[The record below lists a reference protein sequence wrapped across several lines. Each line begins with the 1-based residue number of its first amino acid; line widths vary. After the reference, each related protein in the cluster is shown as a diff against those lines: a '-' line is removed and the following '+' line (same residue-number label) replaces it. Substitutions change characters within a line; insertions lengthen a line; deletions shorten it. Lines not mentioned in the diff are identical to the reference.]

1 MAMQSQGLRQVQKQT
16 QSLVLAPQL
25 RQSLK
30 ILQVPALELRSAI
43 LEELQTNPL
52 LEELGNNDESLDAE
66 EQEPSPDEI
75 EPDTSE
81 EFPEDPPSETEAKE
95 SEPEDSESK
104 SSDSETEN
112 PDDLT
117 DLDFSDEFAVLK
129 EMQED
134 MREHFENEF
143 EGEAQLG
150 NSDAQD
156 KRKFFFDSLTS
167 EISLQ
172 EHLIDQLKLTDI
184 NQEIR
189 DAAEYLIGSLDENGF
204 LNSNL
209 SDISLLAMI
218 PLADLQAAL
227 ATLQTFEPI
236 GIASI
241 DLQDCLLRQ
250 MDARG
255 WSETEQYKIVKDHF
269 PLLVRRRVPE
279 LSRKLSQPT
288 EVIHDAI
295 EKISELDPSPGKR
308 FSEDNNQS
316 ISADA
321 TVEKVGGEWV
331 ISLNNDFIP
340 RLKINRTYKE
350 LIAKGVLSS
359 KEKEYV
365 RNQMRAGKFLISS
378 IDQRQNTIER
388 ITRKIIERQT
398 GFFEEGS
405 SKLRPMTMSEVA
417 DSIEVHETTV
427 SRAIANKFVKTPHG
441 TFPLKYFFTPGY
453 SGKDGDSV
461 SNTSVKEIIAS
472 IVEQEDPKKPLSDR
486 KIVDLLQ
493 EKEIKLARRTVAK
506 YREELGISPTNL
518 RRRY

>member
-16 QSLVLAPQL
+16 QNLVLAPQL

-52 LEELGNNDESLDAE
+52 LEELGNNDESLDASE
-66 EQEPSPDEI
+66 VEPSPDEL
-75 EPDTSE
+75 EVEKVD
-81 EFPEDPPSETEAKE
+81 EFPEEPGSELEGKDSDKEQDIE
-95 SEPEDSESK
+95 SENQEE
-104 SSDSETEN
+104 
-112 PDDLT
+112 LQ
-117 DLDFSDEFAVLK
+117 DLDFSDEFAILK
-129 EMQED
+129 EMEED
-134 MREHFENEF
+134 LREHFESEF
-143 EGEAQLG
+143 EGEAKLG
-150 NSDAQD
+150 NTDAQD

-167 EISLQ
+167 EVSLQ
-172 EHLIDQLKLTDI
+172 EHLLDQLKLT
-184 NQEIR
+184 EISQGVR

-209 SDISLLAMI
+209 SDIALLSSM
-218 PLADLQAAL
+218 PLADLQEAL
-227 ATLQTFEPI
+227 STLQTFEPI

-241 DLQDCLLRQ
+241 DLQDCLIKQ
-250 MDARG
+250 MDARD
-255 WSETEQYKIVKDHF
+255 WEDTDQYRIVKDHF

-279 LSRKLSQPT
+279 LSRKLSQST
-288 EVIHDAI
+288 QVIHDAI
-295 EKISELDPSPGKR
+295 EKISELDPAPGKR

-321 TVEKVGGEWV
+321 TVEKVGDEWV
-331 ISLNNDFIP
+331 ISLNSDFIP

-427 SRAIANKFVKTPHG
+427 SRAIANKFVRTPHG

-453 SGKDGDSV
+453 SWKDGDSV
-461 SNTSVKEIIAS
+461 SNTSVKEIIGS
-472 IVEQEDPKKPLSDR
+472 IIEQEDPSKPLSDR
-486 KIVDLLQ
+486 KIVDLLA

>member
-16 QSLVLAPQL
+16 QNLVLAPQL

-52 LEELGNNDESLDAE
+52 LEELGNNDESLDASE
-66 EQEPSPDEI
+66 VEPSPDEL
-75 EPDTSE
+75 EVDKVD
-81 EFPEDPPSETEAKE
+81 EFPEEPGSELEGKDSDKEQDIE
-95 SEPEDSESK
+95 SENREE
-104 SSDSETEN
+104 
-112 PDDLT
+112 LQ
-117 DLDFSDEFAVLK
+117 DLDFSDEFAILK
-129 EMQED
+129 EMEED
-134 MREHFENEF
+134 LREHFESEF
-143 EGEAQLG
+143 EGEAKLG
-150 NSDAQD
+150 NTDAQD

-167 EISLQ
+167 EVSLQ
-172 EHLIDQLKLTDI
+172 EHLLDQLKLT
-184 NQEIR
+184 EISQGVR
-189 DAAEYLIGSLDENGF
+189 GAAEYLIGSLDENGF

-209 SDISLLAMI
+209 SDIALLSSM
-218 PLADLQAAL
+218 PLADLQEAL
-227 ATLQTFEPI
+227 STLQTFEPI

-241 DLQDCLLRQ
+241 DLKDCLIKQ

-255 WSETEQYKIVKDHF
+255 WVDTDQYRIVKDYF

-279 LSRKLSQPT
+279 LSRKLSQST
-288 EVIHDAI
+288 EVIHEAI
-295 EKISELDPSPGKR
+295 EKISELDPAPGKR

-321 TVEKVGGEWV
+321 TVEKVGDEWV
-331 ISLNNDFIP
+331 ISLNSDFIP

-427 SRAIANKFVKTPHG
+427 SRAIANKFVRTPHG

-461 SNTSVKEIIAS
+461 SNTSVKEIIGS
-472 IVEQEDPKKPLSDR
+472 IIEQEDPSKPLSDR
-486 KIVDLLQ
+486 KIVDLLAK
-493 EKEIKLARRTVAK
+493 KEIKLARRTVAK

>member
-16 QSLVLAPQL
+16 QNLVLAPQL

-52 LEELGNNDESLDAE
+52 LEELGNNDESLDASE
-66 EQEPSPDEI
+66 VEPSPDELEVEKVDEFLE
-75 EPDTSE
+75 EPGTQ
-81 EFPEDPPSETEAKE
+81 PEGK
-95 SEPEDSESK
+95 DSEQEIE
-104 SSDSETEN
+104 SDNQEEIQ
-112 PDDLT
+112 
-117 DLDFSDEFAVLK
+117 DLDFSDEFAILK
-129 EMQED
+129 EMEED
-134 MREHFENEF
+134 LREHFESEF
-143 EGEAQLG
+143 EGEAKLG
-150 NSDAQD
+150 NTDAQD

-167 EISLQ
+167 EVSLQ
-172 EHLIDQLKLTDI
+172 EHLLDQLKLTDI
-184 NQEIR
+184 SQGVR
-189 DAAEYLIGSLDENGF
+189 DASEYLIGSLDENGF

-209 SDISLLAMI
+209 SDIALLSSM
-218 PLADLQAAL
+218 PLADLQEGL
-227 ATLQTFEPI
+227 GTLQTFEPI

-241 DLQDCLLRQ
+241 DLQDCLIKQ

-255 WSETEQYKIVKDHF
+255 WEDTDQYRIVKDHF

-279 LSRKLSQPT
+279 LSRKLSQST
-288 EVIHDAI
+288 EVIHEAI
-295 EKISELDPSPGKR
+295 EKISELDPAPGKR

-321 TVEKVGGEWV
+321 TVEKVGDEWV
-331 ISLNNDFIP
+331 ISLNSDFIP

-427 SRAIANKFVKTPHG
+427 SRAIANKFVRTPHG

-461 SNTSVKEIIAS
+461 SNTSVKEIIGS
-472 IVEQEDPKKPLSDR
+472 IIEQEDPSKPLSDR
-486 KIVDLLQ
+486 KIVDLLA

>member
-16 QSLVLAPQL
+16 QNLVLAPQL

-52 LEELGNNDESLDAE
+52 LEELGNNDESLDASE
-66 EQEPSPDEI
+66 VEPSPDEL
-75 EPDTSE
+75 EVEKVD
-81 EFPEDPPSETEAKE
+81 EFPEEPGSELEGKDSDKEQDIE
-95 SEPEDSESK
+95 SENQEE
-104 SSDSETEN
+104 
-112 PDDLT
+112 LQ
-117 DLDFSDEFAVLK
+117 DLDFSDEFAILK
-129 EMQED
+129 EMEED
-134 MREHFENEF
+134 LREHFESEF
-143 EGEAQLG
+143 EGEAKLG
-150 NSDAQD
+150 NTDAQD

-167 EISLQ
+167 EVSLQ
-172 EHLIDQLKLTDI
+172 EHLLDQLKLT
-184 NQEIR
+184 EISQGVR

-209 SDISLLAMI
+209 SDIALLSSM
-218 PLADLQAAL
+218 PLADLQEAMR
-227 ATLQTFEPI
+227 TLQTFEPI

-241 DLQDCLLRQ
+241 DLQDCLIKQ
-250 MDARG
+250 MDARD
-255 WSETEQYKIVKDHF
+255 WEDTDQYRIVKDHF

-279 LSRKLSQPT
+279 LSRKLSQST
-288 EVIHDAI
+288 QVIHEAI
-295 EKISELDPSPGKR
+295 EKISELDPAPGKR

-321 TVEKVGGEWV
+321 TVEKVGDEWV
-331 ISLNNDFIP
+331 ISLNSDFIP

-427 SRAIANKFVKTPHG
+427 SRAIANKFVRTPHG

-461 SNTSVKEIIAS
+461 SNTSVKEIIGS
-472 IVEQEDPKKPLSDR
+472 IIEQEDPSKPLSDR
-486 KIVDLLQ
+486 KIVDLLA

>member
-16 QSLVLAPQL
+16 QNLVLAPQL

-52 LEELGNNDESLDAE
+52 LEELGNNDESLDASE
-66 EQEPSPDEI
+66 VEPSPDEL
-75 EPDTSE
+75 EVNNVD
-81 EFPEDPPSETEAKE
+81 EFPEEPGSELEGKDSEKEQDIE
-95 SEPEDSESK
+95 SENREE
-104 SSDSETEN
+104 
-112 PDDLT
+112 LQ
-117 DLDFSDEFAVLK
+117 DLDFSDEFAILK
-129 EMQED
+129 EMEED
-134 MREHFENEF
+134 LREHFESEF
-143 EGEAQLG
+143 EGEAKLG
-150 NSDAQD
+150 NTDAQD

-167 EISLQ
+167 EVSLQ
-172 EHLIDQLKLTDI
+172 EHLLDQLKLT
-184 NQEIR
+184 EISQGVR

-209 SDISLLAMI
+209 SDIALLSSM
-218 PLADLQAAL
+218 PLADLQEAL
-227 ATLQTFEPI
+227 STLQTFEPI

-241 DLQDCLLRQ
+241 DLQDCLIKQ

-255 WSETEQYKIVKDHF
+255 WEDTDQYRIVKDYF

-279 LSRKLSQPT
+279 LSRKLSQST
-288 EVIHDAI
+288 EVIHEAI
-295 EKISELDPSPGKR
+295 EKISELDPAPGKR

-321 TVEKVGGEWV
+321 TVEKVGDEWV
-331 ISLNNDFIP
+331 ISLNSDFIP

-427 SRAIANKFVKTPHG
+427 SRAIANKFVRTPHG

-461 SNTSVKEIIAS
+461 SNTSVKEIIGS
-472 IVEQEDPKKPLSDR
+472 IIEQEDPSKPLSDR
-486 KIVDLLQ
+486 KIVDLLA